1 MVTGSIDIQRI
12 TMLTDTFGDTE
23 IRGMDTVFLTA
34 FEIVINVEFQIFL
47 LLRDGFD
54 LNETM
59 MRRRDDF
66 LADFTMH
73 LPAAGMS
80 FE

>member
-1 MVTGSIDIQRI
+1 MVTGSIDIQKI

-23 IRGMDTVFLTA
+23 IRGMDAVFLTA

-47 LLRDGFD
+47 LLRGGFD

-59 MRRRDDF
+59 MRRRHDF
-66 LADFTMH
+66 LADFTMDV
-73 LPAAGMS
+73 PAAGMS